1 MPPRSLRKA
10 AAAAMRA
17 EAREAAIAAVTMVAE
32 IRETAA
38 AIRVKAKIPVA
49 SAQYHSAAIVRPRNV
64 LI

>member
-1 MPPRSLRKA
+1 
-10 AAAAMRA
+10 MRA